1 MKTLVKTSIIV
12 IIFCISTSCRHETP
26 KVDKKTFIDLTLS
39 QEKILS
45 ASNSFGLDLFQDLV
59 DSANASENIFISPL
73 SVSLA
78 LTMTYNGA
86 AGQTAIDMQKT
97 LGYEGMST
105 NNINQSSKDLINS
118 ILNLDSK
125 VVIEIANSIW
135 YRNTFPIKSDFLS
148 INKDYFNAEV
158 QPADF
163 NSQETVNLM
172 NSWASNKTHDKIN
185 QIIAQI
191 DPLAVM
197 YLMNAIYFKGNWK
210 YRFETKN
217 TTKEPFHLTDGNT
230 FSTDFMVQQDTFR
243 YLSNN
248 LLTVVELPYGD
259 GGFSMVIMLPQ
270 TGKTYQDLIQN
281 LNVGN
286 WSQWN
291 NQMNSANIQIHLP
304 KFKFKYEKV
313 LNKNLARLGM
323 GIAFDDNRADF
334 SGISNA
340 SQLFISMVLHKSFVE
355 VNEEGTEAAAVT
367 IVGISFTSI
376 GNTPSYKIIN
386 VNKPFLFAIKENT
399 ANSLLFI
406 GLVQKPLIE

>member
-1 MKTLVKTSIIV
+1 MMLCV
-12 IIFCISTSCRHETP
+12 STSCKHETP
-26 KVDKKTFIDLTLS
+26 KIDKKTFIDLTLT

-59 DSANASENIFISPL
+59 DSAKASENIFISPL

-86 AGQTAIDMQKT
+86 ASQTAIDMQKT

-105 NNINQSSKDLINS
+105 SDINQSSKDLINS

-125 VVIEIANSIW
+125 VVFEIANSIW
-135 YRNTFPIKSDFLS
+135 YRNTFPIKSNFLS

-163 NSQETVNLM
+163 NSQETVSLM

-185 QIIAQI
+185 QIITQI
-191 DPLAVM
+191 DPMAVM

-248 LLTVVELPYGD
+248 LLTAVELPYGD

-270 TGKTYQDLIQN
+270 TGKTYKDLMQN
-281 LNVGN
+281 LKAGN
-286 WSQWN
+286 WSKWN

-304 KFKFKYEKV
+304 KFKFKYEKL
-313 LNKNLARLGM
+313 LNKNLTRLGM
-323 GIAFDDNRADF
+323 GIAFDDKRADF

-340 SQLFISMVLHKSFVE
+340 SQLFISMVFHKSFVE

-367 IVGISFTSI
+367 IVGISYTSI
-376 GNTPSYKIIN
+376 GNPPSYKIIN

-399 ANSLLFI
+399 ANSLLFV
-406 GLVQKPLIE
+406 GLVQKPVVE